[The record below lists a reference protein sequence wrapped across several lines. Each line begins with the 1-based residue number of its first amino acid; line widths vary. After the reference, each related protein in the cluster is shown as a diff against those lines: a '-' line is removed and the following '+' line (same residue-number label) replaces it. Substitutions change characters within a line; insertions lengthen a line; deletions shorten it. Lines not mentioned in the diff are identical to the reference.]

1 MWPTKERKKRGGVDA
16 NKEKFNAIIETK
28 KALKAKRRRPQ
39 GGMSLECWRK
49 RSGGPWM

>member
-1 MWPTKERKKRGGVDA
+1 MWPTKERKKRGCVDA
-16 NKEKFNAIIETK
+16 YKEEFNDIIETK
-28 KALKAKRRRPQ
+28 KALNTKRRGPH